1 VKKAGRTIGGPVEFS
16 WSDEDDRF
24 RHELR
29 DFIDS
34 ELPPRWTDLIPGEEP
49 ASEFIRDF
57 CGKLGQRGWLT
68 PHWPSQYGGSD
79 GSPWQFIIL
88 GEELW
93 GAGEPRGSQY
103 MNVNWIGPA
112 IINAGTPEQKSYH
125 LRRIS
130 AGDVF
135 WCQGFSETEAGTD
148 LANMR
153 TAAERDGDD
162 YVINGE
168 KVWTSYAAEAD
179 FCFLLART
187 DPNSTG
193 NKGISIFL
201 VPTGTPGFT
210 IEPIP
215 SVLDIHEF
223 NRLTFTNVRV
233 PVSARLGPEN
243 AGWQVVREAL
253 SHERIG
259 GPRYARA
266 ARVTERLREM
276 ARSRGW
282 WDRDGIKSRLAE
294 ADASCEAARLLVY
307 QAIHA
312 RSRGRS
318 EDLEVSLARVAIVRC
333 ERIVAEVALEMF
345 EDESLELGSIANSQL
360 KTSMI
365 AGLGGGS
372 VEVQL
377 NGIARAL
384 LGPAER

>member
-1 VKKAGRTIGGPVEFS
+1 MDFT
-16 WSDEDDRF
+16 WSEGDAAF
-24 RHELR
+24 RSELR
-29 DFIDS
+29 TFVED
-34 ELPPRWTDLIPGEEP
+34 ELPQRWLELIPGEEP
-49 ASEFIRDF
+49 ASDFILDF
-57 CGKLGQRGWLT
+57 CRKLGQKGWLT
-68 PHWPSQYGGSD
+68 PHWPQQYGGTA
-79 GSPWQFIIL
+79 GSAWQFIIL

-93 GAGEPRGSQY
+93 SAGEPRGSQY

-112 IINAGTPEQKSYH
+112 IINAGTAEQRDYH

-135 WCQGFSETEAGTD
+135 WCQGFSEAGAGTD
-148 LANMR
+148 LANMAT
-153 TAAERDGDD
+153 TAVRDGDD

-168 KVWTSYAAEAD
+168 KLWTSYAGEAD

-187 DPNSTG
+187 DPQSTG
-193 NKGISIFL
+193 NNGISVFL
-201 VPTGTPGFT
+201 VPTDTPGFT

-233 PVSARLGPEN
+233 PASVRLGPEN
-243 AGWQVVREAL
+243 GGWRVVREAL

-266 ARVTERLREM
+266 AQVTQRLREVG
-276 ARSRGW
+276 RERGW
-282 WDRDGIKSRLAE
+282 LDRDGIKTRLAQAE
-294 ADASCEAARLLVY
+294 ASCEAARLLVY

-312 RSRGRS
+312 RSQGRS
-318 EDLEVSLARVAIVRC
+318 EDREVSLARVAIVRC
-333 ERIVAEVALEMF
+333 ERLVAELALEMF
-345 EDESLELGSIANSQL
+345 EDEGLELGSMGNSQL

-377 NGIARAL
+377 NMVARSL
-384 LGPAER
+384 LGSTER

>member
-1 VKKAGRTIGGPVEFS
+1 MDFT
-16 WSDEDDRF
+16 WSEDDAAF
-24 RHELR
+24 RSELR
-29 DFIDS
+29 TFVED
-34 ELPPRWTDLIPGEEP
+34 ELPQRWLELIPGEEP
-49 ASEFIRDF
+49 ASDFILDF
-57 CGKLGQRGWLT
+57 CRKLGEKGWLT
-68 PHWPSQYGGSD
+68 PHWPQQYGGTA
-79 GSPWQFIIL
+79 GSAWQFIIL

-93 GAGEPRGSQY
+93 SAGEPRGSQY

-112 IINAGTPEQKSYH
+112 IINAGTAEQRDYH

-135 WCQGFSETEAGTD
+135 WCQGFSEAGAGTD
-148 LANMR
+148 LANMAT
-153 TAAERDGDD
+153 TAVRDGDD

-168 KVWTSYAAEAD
+168 KLWTSYAGEAD

-187 DPNSTG
+187 DPQSTG
-193 NKGISIFL
+193 NKGISVFL
-201 VPTGTPGFT
+201 VPTDTPGFT

-233 PVSARLGPEN
+233 PASVRLGPEN
-243 AGWQVVREAL
+243 GGWRVVREAL

-266 ARVTERLREM
+266 AQVTQRLREVG
-276 ARSRGW
+276 RERGW
-282 WDRDGIKSRLAE
+282 LERDGIKTRLAQAE
-294 ADASCEAARLLVY
+294 ASCEAARLLVY

-312 RSRGRS
+312 RSQERS
-318 EDLEVSLARVAIVRC
+318 EDREVSLARVAIVRC
-333 ERIVAEVALEMF
+333 ERLVAELALEMF
-345 EDESLELGSIANSQL
+345 EDEGLELGSMGNSQL

-377 NGIARAL
+377 NMVARSL
-384 LGPAER
+384 LGTTER

>member
-1 VKKAGRTIGGPVEFS
+1 MDFT
-16 WSDEDDRF
+16 WSEGDAAF
-24 RHELR
+24 RSELR
-29 DFIDS
+29 TFVED
-34 ELPPRWTDLIPGEEP
+34 ELPQRWLELIPGEEP
-49 ASEFIRDF
+49 ASDFILDF
-57 CGKLGQRGWLT
+57 CRKLGQKGWLT
-68 PHWPSQYGGSD
+68 PHWPQQYGGTD
-79 GSPWQFIIL
+79 GSAWQFIIL

-93 GAGEPRGSQY
+93 SAGEPRGSQY

-112 IINAGTPEQKSYH
+112 IINAGTAEQRDYH

-135 WCQGFSETEAGTD
+135 WCQGFSEAGAGTD
-148 LANMR
+148 LANMAT
-153 TAAERDGDD
+153 TAVRDGDD

-168 KVWTSYAAEAD
+168 KLWTSYAGEAD

-187 DPNSTG
+187 DPQSTG
-193 NKGISIFL
+193 NKGISVFL
-201 VPTGTPGFT
+201 VPTDTPGFT

-233 PVSARLGPEN
+233 PASVRLGPEN
-243 AGWQVVREAL
+243 DGWRVVREAL

-266 ARVTERLREM
+266 AQVTQRLREVG
-276 ARSRGW
+276 RERGW
-282 WDRDGIKSRLAE
+282 LDRDGIKTRLAQAE
-294 ADASCEAARLLVY
+294 ASCEAARLLVY

-312 RSRGRS
+312 RSQGRS
-318 EDLEVSLARVAIVRC
+318 EDREVSLARVAIVRC
-333 ERIVAEVALEMF
+333 ERLVAELALEMF
-345 EDESLELGSIANSQL
+345 EDEGLELGSMGNSQL

-377 NGIARAL
+377 NMVARSL
-384 LGPAER
+384 LGSTER

>member
-1 VKKAGRTIGGPVEFS
+1 MDFT
-16 WSDEDDRF
+16 WSEDDAAF
-24 RHELR
+24 RSELR
-29 DFIDS
+29 TFVED
-34 ELPPRWTDLIPGEEP
+34 ELPQRWLELIPGEEP
-49 ASEFIRDF
+49 ASDFILDF
-57 CGKLGQRGWLT
+57 CRKLGQKGWLT
-68 PHWPSQYGGSD
+68 PHWPEQYGGTD
-79 GSPWQFIIL
+79 GSAWQFIIL

-93 GAGEPRGSQY
+93 SAGEPRGSQY

-112 IINAGTPEQKSYH
+112 IINAGTAEQRDYH

-135 WCQGFSETEAGTD
+135 WCQGFSEAGAGTD
-148 LANMR
+148 LANMAT
-153 TAAERDGDD
+153 TAVRDGDD

-168 KVWTSYAAEAD
+168 KLWTSYAGEAD

-187 DPNSTG
+187 DPQSTG
-193 NKGISIFL
+193 NKGISVFL
-201 VPTGTPGFT
+201 VPTDTPGFT

-233 PVSARLGPEN
+233 PASVRLGPEN
-243 AGWQVVREAL
+243 GGWRVVREAL

-266 ARVTERLREM
+266 AQVTQRLREVG
-276 ARSRGW
+276 RERGW
-282 WDRDGIKSRLAE
+282 LDRDGIKTRLAQAE
-294 ADASCEAARLLVY
+294 ASCEAARLLVY

-312 RSRGRS
+312 RSQGRS
-318 EDLEVSLARVAIVRC
+318 EDREVSLARVAIVRC
-333 ERIVAEVALEMF
+333 ERLVAELALEMF
-345 EDESLELGSIANSQL
+345 EDEGLELGSMGNSQL

-377 NGIARAL
+377 NMVARSL
-384 LGPAER
+384 LGSTER

>member
-1 VKKAGRTIGGPVEFS
+1 MDFT
-16 WSDEDDRF
+16 WSEDDAAF
-24 RHELR
+24 RSELR
-29 DFIDS
+29 TFVED
-34 ELPPRWTDLIPGEEP
+34 ELPQRWLELIPGEEP
-49 ASEFIRDF
+49 ASDFILDF
-57 CGKLGQRGWLT
+57 CRKLGQKGWLT
-68 PHWPSQYGGSD
+68 PHWPQQYGGTD
-79 GSPWQFIIL
+79 GSAWQFIIL

-93 GAGEPRGSQY
+93 SAGEPRGSQY

-112 IINAGTPEQKSYH
+112 IINAGTAEQRDYH

-135 WCQGFSETEAGTD
+135 WCQGFSEAGAGTD
-148 LANMR
+148 LANMAT
-153 TAAERDGDD
+153 TAVRDGDD

-168 KVWTSYAAEAD
+168 KLWTSYAGEAD

-187 DPNSTG
+187 DPQSTG
-193 NKGISIFL
+193 NKGISVFL
-201 VPTGTPGFT
+201 VPTDTPGFT

-233 PVSARLGPEN
+233 PASVRLGPEN
-243 AGWQVVREAL
+243 GGWRVVREAL

-266 ARVTERLREM
+266 AQVTQRLREVG
-276 ARSRGW
+276 RERGW
-282 WDRDGIKSRLAE
+282 LDRDGIKTRLAQAE
-294 ADASCEAARLLVY
+294 ASCEAARLLVY

-312 RSRGRS
+312 RSQGRS
-318 EDLEVSLARVAIVRC
+318 EDREVSLARVAIVRC
-333 ERIVAEVALEMF
+333 ERLVAELALEMF
-345 EDESLELGSIANSQL
+345 EDEGLELGSMGNSQL

-377 NGIARAL
+377 NMVARSL
-384 LGPAER
+384 LGSTER

>member
-1 VKKAGRTIGGPVEFS
+1 MDFT
-16 WSDEDDRF
+16 WSEDDAAF
-24 RHELR
+24 RSELR
-29 DFIDS
+29 TFVTD
-34 ELPPRWTDLIPGEEP
+34 ELPQRWLELIPGEEP
-49 ASEFIRDF
+49 ASDFILDF
-57 CGKLGQRGWLT
+57 CRKLGQKGWLT
-68 PHWPSQYGGSD
+68 PHWPQQYGGTD
-79 GSPWQFIIL
+79 GSAWQFIIL

-93 GAGEPRGSQY
+93 SAGEPRGSQY

-112 IINAGTPEQKSYH
+112 IINAGTAEQRDYH

-135 WCQGFSETEAGTD
+135 WCQGFSEAGAGTD
-148 LANMR
+148 LANMAT
-153 TAAERDGDD
+153 TAVRDGDD

-168 KVWTSYAAEAD
+168 KLWTSYAGEAD

-187 DPNSTG
+187 DPQSTG
-193 NKGISIFL
+193 NKGISVFL
-201 VPTGTPGFT
+201 VPTDTPGFT

-233 PVSARLGPEN
+233 PASVRLGPEN
-243 AGWQVVREAL
+243 GGWRVVREAL

-266 ARVTERLREM
+266 AQVTQRLREVG
-276 ARSRGW
+276 RERGW
-282 WDRDGIKSRLAE
+282 LDRDGIKTRLAQAE
-294 ADASCEAARLLVY
+294 ASCEAARLLVY

-312 RSRGRS
+312 RSQGRS
-318 EDLEVSLARVAIVRC
+318 EDREVSLARVAIVRC
-333 ERIVAEVALEMF
+333 ERLVAELALEMF
-345 EDESLELGSIANSQL
+345 EDEGLELGSMGNSQL

-377 NGIARAL
+377 NMVARSL
-384 LGPAER
+384 LGSTER

>member
-1 VKKAGRTIGGPVEFS
+1 MEFG
-16 WSDEDDRF
+16 WRAEDADF
-24 RHELR
+24 RHQLR
-29 DFIDS
+29 SFVGA
-34 ELPPRWTDLIPGEEP
+34 ELPPRWQDLIPGEEP
-49 ASEFIRDF
+49 ASEFILEF
-57 CGKLGQRGWLT
+57 CRKLGERGWLT
-68 PHWPSQYGGSD
+68 PHWPAEYGGTD

-93 GAGEPRGSQY
+93 SAGEPRGSQY

-112 IINAGTPEQKSYH
+112 IINAGTADQRDYH
-125 LRRIS
+125 LKRIS

-135 WCQGFSETEAGTD
+135 WCQGFSERDAGTD

-153 TAAERDGDD
+153 TSAVRDGDE

-187 DPNSTG
+187 DPEAKG
-193 NKGISIFL
+193 NKGISAFL
-201 VPTGTPGFT
+201 VPTDAAGFS

-223 NRLTFTNVRV
+223 NRLTFDNVRV
-233 PVSARLGPEN
+233 PSSARLGPEN
-243 AGWQVVREAL
+243 DGWKVVREAL

-266 ARVTERLREM
+266 ALVTQRLRDL
-276 ARSRGW
+276 ADDRGW
-282 WDRDGIKSRLAE
+282 WDRDGVKSRLAE
-294 ADASCEAARLLVY
+294 AEAACEAARILVY

-312 RSRGRS
+312 RSAGRS
-318 EDLEVSLARVAIVRC
+318 EDLVVSLARVAIVRS
-333 ERIVAEVALEMF
+333 ERIVAELALELF
-345 EDESLELGSIANSQL
+345 EDESLELGSIGNSQL

-384 LGPAER
+384 MGPSER

>member
-1 VKKAGRTIGGPVEFS
+1 MDFT
-16 WSDEDDRF
+16 WSEDDAAF
-24 RHELR
+24 RSELR
-29 DFIDS
+29 TFVED
-34 ELPPRWTDLIPGEEP
+34 ELPQRWLELIPGEEP
-49 ASEFIRDF
+49 ASDFILDF
-57 CGKLGQRGWLT
+57 CRKLGQKGWLT
-68 PHWPSQYGGSD
+68 PHWPQQYGGTA
-79 GSPWQFIIL
+79 GSAWQFIIL

-93 GAGEPRGSQY
+93 SAGEPRGSQY

-112 IINAGTPEQKSYH
+112 IINAGTAEQRDYH

-135 WCQGFSETEAGTD
+135 WCQGFSEAGAGTD
-148 LANMR
+148 LANMAT
-153 TAAERDGDD
+153 TAVRDGDD

-168 KVWTSYAAEAD
+168 KLWTSYAGEAD

-187 DPNSTG
+187 DPQSTG
-193 NKGISIFL
+193 NNGISVFL
-201 VPTGTPGFT
+201 VPTDTPGFT

-233 PVSARLGPEN
+233 PASVRLGPEN
-243 AGWQVVREAL
+243 GGWRVVREAL

-266 ARVTERLREM
+266 AQVTQRLREVG
-276 ARSRGW
+276 RERGW
-282 WDRDGIKSRLAE
+282 LDRDGIKTRLAQAE
-294 ADASCEAARLLVY
+294 ASCEAARLLVY

-312 RSRGRS
+312 RSQGRS
-318 EDLEVSLARVAIVRC
+318 EDREVSLARVAIVRC
-333 ERIVAEVALEMF
+333 ERLVAELALEMF
-345 EDESLELGSIANSQL
+345 EDEGLELGSMGNSQL

-377 NGIARAL
+377 NMVARSL
-384 LGPAER
+384 LGSTER

>member
-1 VKKAGRTIGGPVEFS
+1 MDFT
-16 WSDEDDRF
+16 WSEDDAAF
-24 RHELR
+24 RSELR
-29 DFIDS
+29 TFVED
-34 ELPPRWTDLIPGEEP
+34 ELPQRWLELIPGEEP
-49 ASEFIRDF
+49 ASDFILDF
-57 CGKLGQRGWLT
+57 CRKLGQKGWLT
-68 PHWPSQYGGSD
+68 PHWPQQYGGTA
-79 GSPWQFIIL
+79 GSAWQFIIL

-93 GAGEPRGSQY
+93 SAGEPRGSQY

-112 IINAGTPEQKSYH
+112 IINAGTAEQRDYH

-135 WCQGFSETEAGTD
+135 WCQGFSEAGAGTD
-148 LANMR
+148 LANMAT
-153 TAAERDGDD
+153 TAVRDGDD

-168 KVWTSYAAEAD
+168 KLWTSYAGEAD

-187 DPNSTG
+187 DPQSTG
-193 NKGISIFL
+193 NNGISVFL
-201 VPTGTPGFT
+201 VPTDTPGFT

-233 PVSARLGPEN
+233 PASVRLGPEN
-243 AGWQVVREAL
+243 GGWRVVREAL

-266 ARVTERLREM
+266 AQVTQRLREVG
-276 ARSRGW
+276 RERGW
-282 WDRDGIKSRLAE
+282 LDRDGIKTRLAQAE
-294 ADASCEAARLLVY
+294 ASCEAARLLVY

-312 RSRGRS
+312 RSQGRS
-318 EDLEVSLARVAIVRC
+318 EDREVSLARVAIVRC
-333 ERIVAEVALEMF
+333 ERLVAELALEMF
-345 EDESLELGSIANSQL
+345 EDEGLELGSIGNSQL

-377 NGIARAL
+377 NMVARSL
-384 LGPAER
+384 LGSTER

>member
-1 VKKAGRTIGGPVEFS
+1 MEFQ
-16 WSDEDDRF
+16 WSDDDARF
-24 RHELR
+24 RSQLR
-29 DFIDS
+29 EFVAS
-34 ELPPRWTDLIPGEEP
+34 ELPARWQDLIPGEEA
-49 ASEFIRDF
+49 ASQFIVEF
-57 CGKLGQRGWLT
+57 CSKLGEKGWLT
-68 PHWPSQYGGSD
+68 PHWPREYGGTDASA
-79 GSPWQFIIL
+79 WQFIIL

-93 GAGEPRGSQY
+93 SAGEPRGSQY

-112 IINAGTPEQKSYH
+112 IIHAGTAEQREYH

-135 WCQGFSETEAGTD
+135 WCQGFSEMEAGTD

-153 TAAERDGDD
+153 TAAVRDGDD

-179 FCFLLART
+179 YCFLLART
-187 DPNSTG
+187 DPNSVG

-201 VPTGTPGFT
+201 VPTDTPGFT

-215 SVLDIHEF
+215 SVLDIHQF
-223 NRLTFTNVRV
+223 NRLTFDNVRV
-233 PVSARLGPEN
+233 PASVRLGPEN
-243 AGWQVVREAL
+243 HGWRVVREAL

-266 ARVTERLREM
+266 ALVTQRLREL
-276 ARSRGW
+276 AGENGW
-282 WDRDGIKSRLAE
+282 WERDGVKTRLAAAE
-294 ADASCEAARLLVY
+294 AACEAARILVY
-307 QAIHA
+307 QAIDA
-312 RSRGRS
+312 RAKSRP
-318 EDLEVSLARVAIVRC
+318 EDLAVNMARVAIVRC
-333 ERIVAEVALEMF
+333 ERIVAELALELF
-345 EDESLELGSIANSQL
+345 EGESLELGSIANSQL

-377 NGIARAL
+377 NGIARSL
-384 LGPAER
+384 LGPNERLGQWTST

>member
-1 VKKAGRTIGGPVEFS
+1 MDFT
-16 WSDEDDRF
+16 WSEDDAAF
-24 RHELR
+24 RSELR
-29 DFIDS
+29 TFVED
-34 ELPPRWTDLIPGEEP
+34 ELPQRWLELIPGEEP
-49 ASEFIRDF
+49 ASDFILDF
-57 CGKLGQRGWLT
+57 CRKLGQKGWLT
-68 PHWPSQYGGSD
+68 PHWPQQYGGTD
-79 GSPWQFIIL
+79 GSAWQFIIL

-93 GAGEPRGSQY
+93 SAGEPRGSQY

-112 IINAGTPEQKSYH
+112 IINAGTAEQRDYH

-135 WCQGFSETEAGTD
+135 WCQGFSEAGAGTD
-148 LANMR
+148 LANMAT
-153 TAAERDGDD
+153 TAVRDGDD

-168 KVWTSYAAEAD
+168 KLWTSYAGEAD

-187 DPNSTG
+187 DPQSTG
-193 NKGISIFL
+193 NKGISVFL
-201 VPTGTPGFT
+201 VPTDTPGFT

-233 PVSARLGPEN
+233 PASVRLGPEN
-243 AGWQVVREAL
+243 GGWRVVREAL

-266 ARVTERLREM
+266 AQVTQRLREV
-276 ARSRGW
+276 ARERGW
-282 WDRDGIKSRLAE
+282 LDRDGIKTRLAQAE
-294 ADASCEAARLLVY
+294 ASCEAARLLVY

-312 RSRGRS
+312 RSQGRS
-318 EDLEVSLARVAIVRC
+318 EDREVSLARVAIVRC
-333 ERIVAEVALEMF
+333 ERLVAELALEMF
-345 EDESLELGSIANSQL
+345 EDEGLELGSMGNSQL

-377 NGIARAL
+377 NMVARSL
-384 LGPAER
+384 LGSTER

>member
-1 VKKAGRTIGGPVEFS
+1 MDFT
-16 WSDEDDRF
+16 WSEGDAAF
-24 RHELR
+24 RSELR
-29 DFIDS
+29 TFVTD
-34 ELPPRWTDLIPGEEP
+34 ELPQRWLELIPGEEP
-49 ASEFIRDF
+49 ASDFILDF
-57 CGKLGQRGWLT
+57 CRKLGQKGWLT
-68 PHWPSQYGGSD
+68 PHWPEQYGGTD
-79 GSPWQFIIL
+79 GSAWQFIIL

-93 GAGEPRGSQY
+93 SAGEPRGSQY

-112 IINAGTPEQKSYH
+112 IINAGTAEQRDYH

-135 WCQGFSETEAGTD
+135 WCQGFSEAGAGTD
-148 LANMR
+148 LANMAT
-153 TAAERDGDD
+153 TAVRDGDD

-168 KVWTSYAAEAD
+168 KLWTSYAGEAD

-187 DPNSTG
+187 DPQSTG
-193 NKGISIFL
+193 NKGISVFL
-201 VPTGTPGFT
+201 VPTDTPGFT

-233 PVSARLGPEN
+233 PASVRLGPEN
-243 AGWQVVREAL
+243 GGWRVVREAL

-266 ARVTERLREM
+266 AQVTQRLREVG
-276 ARSRGW
+276 RERGW
-282 WDRDGIKSRLAE
+282 LDRDGIKTRLAQAE
-294 ADASCEAARLLVY
+294 ASCEAARLLVY

-312 RSRGRS
+312 RSQGRS
-318 EDLEVSLARVAIVRC
+318 EDREVSLARVAIVRC
-333 ERIVAEVALEMF
+333 ERLVAELALEMF
-345 EDESLELGSIANSQL
+345 EDEGLELGSMGNSQL

-377 NGIARAL
+377 NMVARSL
-384 LGPAER
+384 LGSTER

>member
-1 VKKAGRTIGGPVEFS
+1 MDFT
-16 WSDEDDRF
+16 WSEDDAAF
-24 RHELR
+24 RSELR
-29 DFIDS
+29 TFVKD
-34 ELPPRWTDLIPGEEP
+34 ELPERWLDLIPGEEP
-49 ASEFIRDF
+49 ASEFILEF
-57 CGKLGQRGWLT
+57 CRKLGQKGWLT
-68 PHWPSQYGGSD
+68 PHWPKQYGGTY
-79 GSPWQFIIL
+79 GSAWQFIIL

-93 GAGEPRGSQY
+93 SAGEPRGSQY

-112 IINAGTPEQKSYH
+112 IINAGTAEQRDHH

-135 WCQGFSETEAGTD
+135 WCQGFSEAGAGTD
-148 LANMR
+148 LANMAT
-153 TAAERDGDD
+153 TAVRDGDD

-168 KVWTSYAAEAD
+168 KLWTSYAGEAD

-187 DPNSTG
+187 DPQSTG
-193 NKGISIFL
+193 NKGISVFL
-201 VPTGTPGFT
+201 VPTDTPGFS

-233 PVSARLGPEN
+233 PASVRLGPEN
-243 AGWQVVREAL
+243 GGWRVVREAL

-266 ARVTERLREM
+266 AHVTQRLREVG
-276 ARSRGW
+276 RERGW
-282 WDRDGIKSRLAE
+282 LDRDGIKTRLAQAE
-294 ADASCEAARLLVY
+294 ASCEAARLLVY

-312 RSRGRS
+312 RSQGRS
-318 EDLEVSLARVAIVRC
+318 EDREVSLARVAIVRC
-333 ERIVAEVALEMF
+333 ERLVAELALEMF
-345 EDESLELGSIANSQL
+345 EDEGLELGSMGNSQL

-377 NGIARAL
+377 NMVARSL
-384 LGPAER
+384 LGSTER

>member
-1 VKKAGRTIGGPVEFS
+1 MDFT
-16 WSDEDDRF
+16 WSEGDAAF
-24 RHELR
+24 RSELR
-29 DFIDS
+29 TFVED
-34 ELPPRWTDLIPGEEP
+34 ELPQRWLELIPGEEP
-49 ASEFIRDF
+49 ASDFILDF
-57 CGKLGQRGWLT
+57 CRKLGQKGWLT
-68 PHWPSQYGGSD
+68 PHWPQQYGGTD
-79 GSPWQFIIL
+79 GSAWQFIIL

-93 GAGEPRGSQY
+93 SAGEPRGSQY

-112 IINAGTPEQKSYH
+112 IINAGTAEQRDYH

-135 WCQGFSETEAGTD
+135 WCQGFSEAGAGTD
-148 LANMR
+148 LANMAT
-153 TAAERDGDD
+153 TAVRDGDD

-168 KVWTSYAAEAD
+168 KLWTSYAGEAD

-187 DPNSTG
+187 DPQSTG
-193 NKGISIFL
+193 NKGISVFL
-201 VPTGTPGFT
+201 VPTDTPGFT

-233 PVSARLGPEN
+233 PASVRLGPEN
-243 AGWQVVREAL
+243 GGWRVVREAL

-266 ARVTERLREM
+266 AQVTQRLREVG
-276 ARSRGW
+276 RERGW
-282 WDRDGIKSRLAE
+282 LDRDGIKTRLAQAE
-294 ADASCEAARLLVY
+294 ASCEAARLLVY

-312 RSRGRS
+312 RSQGRS
-318 EDLEVSLARVAIVRC
+318 EDREVSLARVAIVRC
-333 ERIVAEVALEMF
+333 ERLVAELALEMF
-345 EDESLELGSIANSQL
+345 EDEGLELGSIGNSQL

-377 NGIARAL
+377 NMVARSL
-384 LGPAER
+384 LGSTER

>member
-1 VKKAGRTIGGPVEFS
+1 MEFQ
-16 WSDEDDRF
+16 WSDEDARF
-24 RHELR
+24 RTQLR
-29 DFIDS
+29 EFVAS
-34 ELPPRWTDLIPGEEP
+34 ELPARWQNLIPGEEP
-49 ASEFIRDF
+49 ASQFIVDF
-57 CGKLGQRGWLT
+57 CHKLGEKGWLT
-68 PHWPSQYGGSD
+68 PHWPGEYGGTDASA
-79 GSPWQFIIL
+79 WQFIIL

-93 GAGEPRGSQY
+93 SAGEPRGSQY

-112 IINAGTPEQKSYH
+112 IIQSGTPEQREYH

-135 WCQGFSETEAGTD
+135 WCQGFSEIGAGTD

-153 TAAERDGDD
+153 TTAVRDGGD

-179 FCFLLART
+179 YCFLLART
-187 DPNSTG
+187 DPNSSG
-193 NKGISIFL
+193 NNGISIFL
-201 VPTGTPGFT
+201 VPTETAGFT

-223 NRLTFTNVRV
+223 NRLTFHNARV
-233 PVSARLGPEN
+233 PASVRLGPEN
-243 AGWQVVREAL
+243 QGWRIVREAL

-266 ARVTERLREM
+266 AVVTQRLREL
-276 ARSRGW
+276 AAENGW
-282 WDRDGIKSRLAE
+282 WDRDGVKTRLAAAE
-294 ADASCEAARLLVY
+294 AACEAARILVY
-307 QAIHA
+307 QAIDA
-312 RSRGRS
+312 RAKSQP
-318 EDLEVSLARVAIVRC
+318 EDLAVNMARVAIVRC
-333 ERIVAEVALEMF
+333 ERIVAELALELF
-345 EDESLELGSIANSQL
+345 EGESLELGSIGNSQL

-377 NGIARAL
+377 NGIARSL
-384 LGPAER
+384 LGPNER

>member
-1 VKKAGRTIGGPVEFS
+1 MDFT
-16 WSDEDDRF
+16 WSEDDAAF
-24 RHELR
+24 RSELR
-29 DFIDS
+29 TFVTD
-34 ELPPRWTDLIPGEEP
+34 ELPQRWLELIPGEEP
-49 ASEFIRDF
+49 ASDFILDF
-57 CGKLGQRGWLT
+57 CRKLGQKGWLT
-68 PHWPSQYGGSD
+68 PHWPEQYGGTD
-79 GSPWQFIIL
+79 GSAWQFIIL

-93 GAGEPRGSQY
+93 SAGEPRGSQY

-112 IINAGTPEQKSYH
+112 IINAGTAEQRDYH

-135 WCQGFSETEAGTD
+135 WCQGFSEAGAGTD
-148 LANMR
+148 LANMAT
-153 TAAERDGDD
+153 TAVRDGDD

-168 KVWTSYAAEAD
+168 KLWTSYAGEAD

-187 DPNSTG
+187 DPQSTG
-193 NKGISIFL
+193 NKGISVFL
-201 VPTGTPGFT
+201 VPTDTPGFT

-233 PVSARLGPEN
+233 PASVRLGPEN
-243 AGWQVVREAL
+243 GGWRVVREAL

-266 ARVTERLREM
+266 AQVTQRLREVG
-276 ARSRGW
+276 RERGW
-282 WDRDGIKSRLAE
+282 LDRDGIKTRLAQAE
-294 ADASCEAARLLVY
+294 ASCEAARLLVY

-312 RSRGRS
+312 RSQGRS
-318 EDLEVSLARVAIVRC
+318 EDREVSLARVAIVRC
-333 ERIVAEVALEMF
+333 ERLVAELALEMF
-345 EDESLELGSIANSQL
+345 EDEGLELGSMGNSQL

-377 NGIARAL
+377 NMVARSL
-384 LGPAER
+384 LGSTER

>member
-1 VKKAGRTIGGPVEFS
+1 MEFG
-16 WSDEDDRF
+16 WSDDEERF
-24 RHELR
+24 RSELR
-29 DFIDS
+29 EFIAN
-34 ELPPRWTDLIPGEEP
+34 ELPDRWADLIPGEEP
-49 ASEFIRDF
+49 ASDFIREF

-68 PHWPSQYGGSD
+68 PHWPREYGGVD

-93 GAGEPRGSQY
+93 SAGEPRGSQY

-135 WCQGFSETEAGTD
+135 WCQGFSEVDAGTD
-148 LANMR
+148 LAGMQ
-153 TAAERDGDD
+153 TTAERDGDC

-179 FCFLLART
+179 YCFLLART
-187 DPNSTG
+187 DPESTG
-193 NKGISIFL
+193 NKGISVFL
-201 VPTGTPGFT
+201 VPTDTPGFT

-223 NRLTFTNVRV
+223 NRLTFDNVRV
-233 PVSARLGPEN
+233 PASVRLGPEN
-243 AGWQVVREAL
+243 EGWQVVRGAL

-266 ARVTERLREM
+266 ALVTQRLHEM
-276 ARSRGW
+276 AHSRGW
-282 WDRDGIKSRLAE
+282 WDRDGIKSQLAE
-294 ADASCEAARLLVY
+294 AEASCEAARLLVY

-312 RSRGRS
+312 RAQGRA

-333 ERIVAEVALEMF
+333 ERIVAELALELF
-345 EDESLELGSIANSQL
+345 EDESLEFGSIGNAQL

-377 NGIARAL
+377 NSVARRL
-384 LGPAER
+384 LGAGER

>member
-1 VKKAGRTIGGPVEFS
+1 MDFT
-16 WSDEDDRF
+16 WSEDDAAF
-24 RHELR
+24 RSELR
-29 DFIDS
+29 TFVED
-34 ELPPRWTDLIPGEEP
+34 ELPQRWLELIPGEEP
-49 ASEFIRDF
+49 ASDFILDF
-57 CGKLGQRGWLT
+57 CRKLGQKGWLT
-68 PHWPSQYGGSD
+68 PHWPQQYGGTD
-79 GSPWQFIIL
+79 GSAWQFIIL

-93 GAGEPRGSQY
+93 SAGEPRGSQY

-112 IINAGTPEQKSYH
+112 IINAGTAEQRDYH

-135 WCQGFSETEAGTD
+135 WCQGFSEAGAGTD
-148 LANMR
+148 LANMAT
-153 TAAERDGDD
+153 TAVRDGDD

-168 KVWTSYAAEAD
+168 KLWTSYAGEAD

-187 DPNSTG
+187 DLQSTG
-193 NKGISIFL
+193 NKGISVFL
-201 VPTGTPGFT
+201 VPTDTPGFT

-233 PVSARLGPEN
+233 PASVRLGPEN
-243 AGWQVVREAL
+243 GGWRVVREAL

-266 ARVTERLREM
+266 AQVTQRLREV
-276 ARSRGW
+276 ARERGW
-282 WDRDGIKSRLAE
+282 LDRDGIKTRLAQAE
-294 ADASCEAARLLVY
+294 ASCEAARLLVY

-312 RSRGRS
+312 RSQGRS
-318 EDLEVSLARVAIVRC
+318 EDRAVSLARVAIVRC
-333 ERIVAEVALEMF
+333 ERLVAELALEMF
-345 EDESLELGSIANSQL
+345 EDEGLELGSMGNSQL

-377 NGIARAL
+377 NMVARSL
-384 LGPAER
+384 LGSTER

>member
-1 VKKAGRTIGGPVEFS
+1 MDFT
-16 WSDEDDRF
+16 WSEDDAAF
-24 RHELR
+24 RSELR
-29 DFIDS
+29 TFVTD
-34 ELPPRWTDLIPGEEP
+34 ELPQRWLELIPGEEP
-49 ASEFIRDF
+49 ASDFILDF
-57 CGKLGQRGWLT
+57 CRKLGQKGWLT
-68 PHWPSQYGGSD
+68 PHWPQQYGGTD
-79 GSPWQFIIL
+79 GSAWQFIIL

-93 GAGEPRGSQY
+93 SAGEPRGSQY

-112 IINAGTPEQKSYH
+112 IINAGTAEQRDYH

-135 WCQGFSETEAGTD
+135 WCQGFSEAGAGTD
-148 LANMR
+148 LANMAT
-153 TAAERDGDD
+153 TAVRDGDD

-168 KVWTSYAAEAD
+168 KLWTSYAGEAD

-187 DPNSTG
+187 DPQSTG
-193 NKGISIFL
+193 NKGISVFL
-201 VPTGTPGFT
+201 VPTDTPGFT

-233 PVSARLGPEN
+233 PASVRLGPEN
-243 AGWQVVREAL
+243 GGWRVVREAL

-266 ARVTERLREM
+266 AQVTQRLREVG
-276 ARSRGW
+276 RERGW
-282 WDRDGIKSRLAE
+282 LDRDGIKTRLAQAE
-294 ADASCEAARLLVY
+294 ASCEAARLLVY

-312 RSRGRS
+312 RSQGRS
-318 EDLEVSLARVAIVRC
+318 EDREVSLARVAIVRC
-333 ERIVAEVALEMF
+333 ERLVAELALEMF
-345 EDESLELGSIANSQL
+345 EDEGLELGSIGNSQL

-377 NGIARAL
+377 NMVARSL
-384 LGPAER
+384 LGSTER

>member
-1 VKKAGRTIGGPVEFS
+1 MDFT
-16 WSDEDDRF
+16 WSEDDAAF
-24 RHELR
+24 RSELR
-29 DFIDS
+29 TFVED
-34 ELPPRWTDLIPGEEP
+34 ELPQRWLELIPGEEP
-49 ASEFIRDF
+49 ASDFILDF
-57 CGKLGQRGWLT
+57 CRKLGQKGWLT
-68 PHWPSQYGGSD
+68 PHWPQQYGGTD
-79 GSPWQFIIL
+79 GSAWQFIIL

-93 GAGEPRGSQY
+93 SAGEPRGSQY

-112 IINAGTPEQKSYH
+112 IINAGTAEQRDYH

-135 WCQGFSETEAGTD
+135 WCQGFSEAGAGTD
-148 LANMR
+148 LANMAT
-153 TAAERDGDD
+153 TAVRDGDD

-168 KVWTSYAAEAD
+168 KLWTSYAGEAD

-187 DPNSTG
+187 DPQSTG
-193 NKGISIFL
+193 NKGISVFL
-201 VPTGTPGFT
+201 VPTDTPGFT

-233 PVSARLGPEN
+233 PASVRLGPEN
-243 AGWQVVREAL
+243 EGWRVVREAL

-266 ARVTERLREM
+266 AQVTQRLRDIGRE
-276 ARSRGW
+276 RGW
-282 WDRDGIKSRLAE
+282 LDRDGIKTRLAQAE
-294 ADASCEAARLLVY
+294 ASCEAARLLVY

-312 RSRGRS
+312 RSQGRS
-318 EDLEVSLARVAIVRC
+318 EDREVSLARVAIVRC
-333 ERIVAEVALEMF
+333 ERLVAELALEMF
-345 EDESLELGSIANSQL
+345 EDEGLELGSMGNSQL

-377 NGIARAL
+377 NMVARSL
-384 LGPAER
+384 LGSTER

>member
-1 VKKAGRTIGGPVEFS
+1 MDFT
-16 WSDEDDRF
+16 WSEGDAAF
-24 RHELR
+24 RSELR
-29 DFIDS
+29 TFVED
-34 ELPPRWTDLIPGEEP
+34 ELPQRWLELIPGEEP
-49 ASEFIRDF
+49 ASDFILDF
-57 CGKLGQRGWLT
+57 CRKLGQKGWLT
-68 PHWPSQYGGSD
+68 PHWPQQYGGTD
-79 GSPWQFIIL
+79 GSAWQFIIL

-93 GAGEPRGSQY
+93 SAGEPRGSQY

-112 IINAGTPEQKSYH
+112 IINAGTAEQRDYH

-135 WCQGFSETEAGTD
+135 WCQGFSEAGAGTD
-148 LANMR
+148 LANMAT
-153 TAAERDGDD
+153 TAVRDGDD

-168 KVWTSYAAEAD
+168 KMWTSYAGEAD

-187 DPNSTG
+187 DPQCTG
-193 NKGISIFL
+193 NKGISVFL
-201 VPTGTPGFT
+201 VPTETPGFT

-223 NRLTFTNVRV
+223 NRLTFTDVRV
-233 PVSARLGPEN
+233 PASVRLGPEN
-243 AGWQVVREAL
+243 GGWRVVREAL

-266 ARVTERLREM
+266 AQVTQRLREVG
-276 ARSRGW
+276 RERGW
-282 WDRDGIKSRLAE
+282 LDRDGIKTRLAQAE
-294 ADASCEAARLLVY
+294 ASCEAARLLVY

-312 RSRGRS
+312 RSQGRS
-318 EDLEVSLARVAIVRC
+318 EDREVSLARVAIVRC
-333 ERIVAEVALEMF
+333 ERLVAELALEMF
-345 EDESLELGSIANSQL
+345 EDEGLELGSMGNSQL

-377 NGIARAL
+377 NMVARSL
-384 LGPAER
+384 LGSTER